1 MTARDG
7 GLLTEIG
14 VWCPVLIA
22 VGMAAVSIGTLE

>member
-7 GLLTEIG
+7 GFLAEIG